1 MVLMHDIEDI
11 YYLYVFLQKWHSIV
25 QFSKILDTTFKS
37 VLSFQF
43 KKKYNQIQCLEFT
56 TFFSFRRYRECILLS
71 LKRQDVKYIAD
82 FLTMT
87 LE

>member
-1 MVLMHDIEDI
+1 MHDIEDI

-43 KKKYNQIQCLEFT
+43 KKKNTIKYSVWNLQH
-56 TFFSFRRYRECILLS
+56 FFPFGDIENVY
-71 LKRQDVKYIAD
+71 Y
-82 FLTMT
+82 
-87 LE
+87 

>member
-1 MVLMHDIEDI
+1 MFLMHDIEDK

-43 KKKYNQIQCLEFT
+43 KKNTIIYSVWNLQHFLPSGDIENVYN
-56 TFFSFRRYRECILLS
+56 
-71 LKRQDVKYIAD
+71 
-82 FLTMT
+82 
-87 LE
+87 